1 MVRTLWDT
9 NLIRITLIC
18 INTGG
23 NMSELEMKTV
33 EEMHRMTIEELRA
46 YRSNM
51 LTHRADIHT
60 ILEYRERIGD
70 DNNPYLLE
78 AKNVVIT
85 GDDEE

>member
-9 NLIRITLIC
+9 NPISNPLIY
-18 INTGG
+18 INAGG
-23 NMSELEMKTV
+23 NMSELEIKTV

-51 LTHRADIHT
+51 LSHRVDIST
-60 ILEYRERIGD
+60 ILDYRERMGD